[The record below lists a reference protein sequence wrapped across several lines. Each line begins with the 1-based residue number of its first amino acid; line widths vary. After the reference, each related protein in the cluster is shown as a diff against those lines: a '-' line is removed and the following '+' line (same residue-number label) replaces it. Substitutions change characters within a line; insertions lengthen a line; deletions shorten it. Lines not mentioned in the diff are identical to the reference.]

1 MQVAICICTFKR
13 RDLLAKL
20 LQGVSEL
27 TFSKVSAPEIT
38 VVVVDNDATRSA
50 ADICSDAPQ
59 RWPIKYAV
67 EPRRNMASVRNR
79 AVLEAGNVDFIA
91 LLDDDEVPT
100 PQWLDELISTRA
112 QFQADVVSGPVTPL
126 FSADAPQWIT
136 AGGFFDRPRFE
147 TGHIM
152 DKCSTNNVLVRR
164 EVFARAQH
172 FEETMQLTGVEDT
185 HFFMRVKQAGYKIV
199 WANEALVFESIPS
212 ARANLRWLLA
222 RGYRLGNTW
231 VLCELSLDKR
241 VRTRVVRSLKATAW
255 IARGLAAVA
264 ISPFTG
270 KAAAVR
276 GLRNALYGIG
286 EITALAGQK
295 YQEYKSAG
303 TDSADQPAA
312 PQPDVI
318 VS

>member
-1 MQVAICICTFKR
+1 VQVAICICTFKR

-38 VVVVDNDATRSA
+38 IVVVDNDAAGSA
-50 ADICSDAPQ
+50 EDICLAAPQ
-59 RWPIKYAV
+59 RWPIKYVV
-67 EPRRNMASVRNR
+67 EPRRNMASIRNR
-79 AVLEAGNVDFIA
+79 AVLESGSPDFVA

-100 PQWLDELISTRA
+100 PQWLDELLATRA
-112 QFQADVVSGPVTPL
+112 RFQADVVSGPVTPV
-126 FSADAPQWIT
+126 FSPDTPKWIT
-136 AGGFFDRPRFE
+136 SGGFFDRPRFE
-147 TGHIM
+147 TGHVM

-164 EVFARAQH
+164 EVFARARH

-212 ARANLRWLLA
+212 ARANLPWILA

-241 VRTRVVRSLKATAW
+241 LRTRVIRALKAGAW
-255 IARGLAAVA
+255 IARGLATVA

-270 KAAAVR
+270 KAGAVR
-276 GLRNALYGIG
+276 GLRTALYGVG

-303 TDSADQPAA
+303 ADCADQPAT
-312 PQPDVI
+312 PQPDVS

>member
-1 MQVAICICTFKR
+1 
-13 RDLLAKL
+13 
-20 LQGVSEL
+20 
-27 TFSKVSAPEIT
+27 
-38 VVVVDNDATRSA
+38 
-50 ADICSDAPQ
+50 
-59 RWPIKYAV
+59 V
-67 EPRRNMASVRNR
+67 EPRRNMASIRNR
-79 AVLEAGNVDFIA
+79 AVFESGNPDFVA

-100 PQWLDELISTRA
+100 PRWLDELLSTCA
-112 QFQADVVSGPVTPL
+112 QFQADVVSGPVTPV
-126 FSADAPQWIT
+126 FSSDAPYWIT
-136 AGGFFDRPRFE
+136 SGGFFDRPRFE
-147 TGHIM
+147 TGHLM

-185 HFFMRVKQAGYKIV
+185 HFFMRVKQAGHKIV

-212 ARANLRWLLA
+212 ARANLRWILA

-241 VRTRVVRSLKATAW
+241 FSTRVLRALKAAAW
-255 IARGLAAVA
+255 IARGLATVA

-270 KAAAVR
+270 KAGAVH
-276 GLRNALYGIG
+276 GLRTVLYGVG

-303 TDSADQPAA
+303 ADAADRPAT
-312 PQPDVI
+312 PQPDVS